1 MPVSWQKQM
10 QEGKVVAYGCPMKK
24 KLQKRRIVREE
35 TQQIMNRD
43 KDKDKVL
50 KLRSGKATQESSRR
64 RQRPAEQSKERLG
77 KR

>member
-10 QEGKVVAYGCPMKK
+10 QEENVVAYGCLMKK

-50 KLRSGKATQESSRR
+50 KLRSEKATQESS
-64 RQRPAEQSKERLG
+64 
-77 KR
+77 

>member
-10 QEGKVVAYGCPMKK
+10 QEGNVVAYGCLMKK

-50 KLRSGKATQESSRR
+50 KLRSEKTTQESS
-64 RQRPAEQSKERLG
+64 
-77 KR
+77 